1 MQETDQQPEIEIK
14 REWYY
19 TDAKLKALRDVIR
32 EKYIGSFTIPPLG
45 SGLGGLNWSE
55 VCPRIA
61 EALRGLMT
69 CVSWSSSPA
78 ERRRPVRCQNN
89 DQRRK

>member
-32 EKYIGSFTIPPLG
+32 EKNIGSFTIPPLG

-61 EALRGLMT
+61 EALRGF
-69 CVSWSSSPA
+69 
-78 ERRRPVRCQNN
+78 N
-89 DQRRK
+89 DLRILVFEPGGAPETR